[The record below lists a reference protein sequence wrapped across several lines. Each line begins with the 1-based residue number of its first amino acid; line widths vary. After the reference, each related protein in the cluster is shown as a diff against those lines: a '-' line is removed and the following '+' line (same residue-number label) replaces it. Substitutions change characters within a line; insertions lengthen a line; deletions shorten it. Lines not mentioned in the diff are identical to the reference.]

1 MASSASP
8 KKERGAGG
16 GGADEKFS
24 DNVQKFK
31 DLTQKPIE
39 QQSELFMKSFIFDLG
54 DDWKMINKLETSYR
68 KRLVDAAEN
77 QPDLNPVMAADFLQ
91 KNGKERTAQQRKEEV
106 ADVDLDHNGRIAF
119 IEYLLLHYKSMILTA
134 YYKRTGE
141 SCPYDLSHDG
151 VGLKDVGKYL
161 LDELFT
167 MPMGL
172 DPELERA
179 IEEFTKAKKARE
191 DKLKDLRTKSDAGGV
206 KGLAASN
213 EIKQMESADNTQM
226 NKLEITLEAAKKRC
240 ARDSGEV
247 ALKSKQAKEASE
259 AKSKQDT
266 ARANL
271 KSKAAMWDHK

>member
-1 MASSASP
+1 MAGRAASP
-8 KKERGAGG
+8 KKG
-16 GGADEKFS
+16 GGAEEKFS
-24 DNVQKFK
+24 DNQTKFK
-31 DLTQKPIE
+31 ELCQNPIE
-39 QQSELFMKSFIFDLG
+39 QQTELFMKSFIFDLG
-54 DDWKMINKLETSYR
+54 DDWKNVNKLESAYR
-68 KRLVDAAEN
+68 KRLVDANEN

-119 IEYLLLHYKSMILTA
+119 IEYLLLHYKAMILAA
-134 YYKRTGE
+134 YFKRTGE
-141 SCPYDLSHDG
+141 QNPYDLSHDG
-151 VGLKDVGKYL
+151 IGLKDVGKLL

-167 MPMGL
+167 MPLGL

-191 DKLKDLRTKSDAGGV
+191 DKLKDLRGKAEAGGV

-247 ALKSKQAKEASE
+247 ALKSKQAKEVAE
-259 AKSKQDT
+259 AKAKQDS

-271 KSKAAMWDHK
+271 KAKAAMWDHK